1 MELFLKGKD
10 VDSSLDLAELAAKTE
25 GFTGAD
31 LKGLVQE
38 AAILAMYDESFVFKM
53 EHFRKV
59 IDKPGRRRSKQQ
71 QQHSS

>member
-10 VDSSLDLAELAAKTE
+10 LDSSIDLSELAAKTE

-38 AAILAMYDESFVFKM
+38 VAILAMYDESFIFKM

-59 IDKPGRRRSKQQ
+59 IESPGRRRNKQT
-71 QQHSS
+71 

>member
-1 MELFLKGKD
+1 MELFLKDKD
-10 VDSSLDLAELAAKTE
+10 VDSSVDLTELAAKTE

-53 EHFRKV
+53 DHFRKV
-59 IDKPGRRRSKQQ
+59 IESPGRRRNKKTQTQ
-71 QQHSS
+71 